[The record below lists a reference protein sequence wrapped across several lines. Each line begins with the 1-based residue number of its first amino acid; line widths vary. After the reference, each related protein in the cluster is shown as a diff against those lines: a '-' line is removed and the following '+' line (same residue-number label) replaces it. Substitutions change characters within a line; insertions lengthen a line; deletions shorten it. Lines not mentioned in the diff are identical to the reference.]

1 MPYLLMFKHLIMSQ
15 KFIQIAFL
23 LLLGSTLW
31 MSNNAGYA
39 TIQFGTGTFAPNE
52 ISCQVCHTAGSPNT
66 IQTATVIDLID
77 TVTNKSVTSY
87 QAGRIY
93 KVKVTVNKV
102 SGTPAAHGFQMVSL
116 LDKGDVDVKGW
127 TNPQAGVKI
136 VTVPNGLQ
144 RQYVEHT
151 QKKVAN
157 FFETKWKSPA
167 ANSGSVTFYACGNGV
182 NSNGQNTGDGASIAT
197 LKVKEASVSTN
208 ELLTISD
215 LAIYPTIVTDQANYS
230 MEVEKAGNYTLRLI
244 SLDGK
249 VVQSNSLQLN
259 SGLNQGAIEL
269 GGASKGIY
277 LLHLTDGLASRAIK
291 VIKE

>member
-1 MPYLLMFKHLIMSQ
+1 MSQ
-15 KFIQIAFL
+15 KFIQIVFL

-39 TIQFGTGTFAPNE
+39 TIQSGTGTFAPNE
-52 ISCQVCHTAGSPNT
+52 ISCQVCHSAGTPNT

-77 TVTNKSVTSY
+77 TVTSKSVTSY

-93 KVKVTVNKV
+93 KVKVTINKV

-136 VTVPNGLQ
+136 VTVTNGLQ
-144 RQYVEHT
+144 RQYVEQT

-157 FFETKWKSPA
+157 FFETKWKAPA

-182 NSNGQNTGDGASIAT
+182 NSNGQNTGDGASIAK
-197 LKVKEASVSTN
+197 LKVTESTVSTT
-208 ELLTISD
+208 ELFPISNFT
-215 LAIYPTIVTDQANYS
+215 IYPTILNDLANYNV
-230 MEVEKAGNYTLRLI
+230 EVEKAGNYAVRLI
-244 SLDGK
+244 SLDGN
-249 VVQSNSLQLN
+249 VISTNSINLL
-259 SGLNQGAIEL
+259 SGPNQGTIEVGNL
-269 GGASKGIY
+269 SQGIY
-277 LLHLTDGLASRAIK
+277 LMQLTDGITSRAIK